1 MAEIYKRVL
10 LKVSGEALRGAD
22 EYEIFS
28 PELLDELAEAVKA
41 LRSAGTQVGIV
52 VGAGNIWRG
61 NRAAFLGMDGADAD
75 DMGMLG
81 TIINSLAIRA
91 VLNKHGVKA
100 HAFSSVPCPKFI
112 DYYTKRD
119 AIRSLEEGFVNIYGG
134 GTSNPFFTTDS
145 AAALRAL
152 ETGCD
157 AILMAK
163 SGVDGV
169 FTADPKKDPAATLI
183 KKATYRD
190 LLARNIRV
198 MDATAEGLLMDSNIT
213 TRVFRMIP
221 KNFVEVANGSDIGT
235 SIKKGW

>member
-1 MAEIYKRVL
+1 
-10 LKVSGEALRGAD
+10 
-22 EYEIFS
+22 
-28 PELLDELAEAVKA
+28 
-41 LRSAGTQVGIV
+41 
-52 VGAGNIWRG
+52 
-61 NRAAFLGMDGADAD
+61 
-75 DMGMLG
+75 
-81 TIINSLAIRA
+81 
-91 VLNKHGVKA
+91 
-100 HAFSSVPCPKFI
+100 
-112 DYYTKRD
+112 
-119 AIRSLEEGFVNIYGG
+119 
-134 GTSNPFFTTDS
+134 
-145 AAALRAL
+145 
-152 ETGCD
+152 
-157 AILMAK
+157 MAK